1 MSESELLF
9 GAVTDRRYLLVH
21 LGSHI
26 AAIGLK
32 TVSKVCD
39 PLPVTRLPCV
49 EAGID
54 GLVNFEG
61 KPILQINL
69 CRRVFNDDTAK
80 IKVLVVVESCGYLI
94 ALGVSA
100 LAGECDELAE
110 GAIIIDTDT
119 LAELNVVK
127 PPVTAESGILARVVQ
142 DTTVSNWQSCLV
154 FEQEG
159 RHYGFRLEDIA
170 EILPALSLTPLAGAP
185 SFISGIV
192 NIRGQTR
199 LVFDSEQCLG
209 LRKQDGATMT
219 MLAVYCHKQ
228 MFVIGIDAVMQ
239 MTSFAAEDLA
249 SGNIRD
255 SSGHEIRLLSLD
267 AWLNT
272 VRFEQVEP
280 FLPAETVL
288 KQVAEVKTP
297 YLVTVING
305 QSYALPLEKV
315 SRVMPFAKRHTLHD
329 PGRRLSGL
337 VDLEGRVTPVF
348 DIHAWLGIDGVAQA
362 PRQQIVIDCGHRTWT
377 VPVDEASELIELADE
392 QIDRVGRATACFD
405 GFCRDGERVLP
416 LISVARIDE
425 ALS

>member
-9 GAVTDRRYLLVH
+9 GAVTDRQYLLVDV
-21 LGSHI
+21 GSHI
-26 AAIGLK
+26 AAINLK
-32 TVSKVCD
+32 AVSKVCD

-49 EAGID
+49 EAGVD

-69 CRRVFNDDTAK
+69 CRYLFDDHVTS
-80 IKVLVVVESCGYLI
+80 IRVLVVVESRGCLI
-94 ALGVSA
+94 ALGVRA
-100 LAGECDELAE
+100 LAGESDELAD
-110 GAIIIDTDT
+110 GVTIIDVDS

-127 PPVTAESGILARVVQ
+127 PPVTAEPGILAKIAQ
-142 DTTVSNWQSCLV
+142 DITSTDWQSCLV
-154 FEQEG
+154 FEQDG
-159 RHYGFRLEDIA
+159 QHYGFRLEDVA
-170 EILPALSLTPLAGAP
+170 EILPALPLTSLVGAP

-209 LRKQDGATMT
+209 LSNQDGVAST
-219 MLAVYCHKQ
+219 MLAMYCHKQ
-228 MFVIGIDAVMQ
+228 VFVIGINAVMQ

-255 SSGHEIRLLSLD
+255 QSGREIHLLSLD
-267 AWLNT
+267 AWFNT
-272 VRFEQVEP
+272 GRFEQVEP

-297 YLVTVING
+297 YLVAVIDG
-305 QSYALPLEKV
+305 QPYTLPLEKV
-315 SRVMPFAKRHTLHD
+315 NRIMPFARPYTLHD
-329 PGRRLSGL
+329 AGRRLAGL

-348 DIHAWLGIDGVAQA
+348 DIHTWLGIEGVAQA
-362 PRQQIVIDCGHRTWT
+362 PRQQVVIDCGHRIWT
-377 VPVDEASELIELADE
+377 LPVDEASELIELADE

-405 GFCRDGERVLP
+405 GFCRHGERVLP
-416 LISVARIDE
+416 LISLARIHE
-425 ALS
+425 VLS

>member
-9 GAVTDRRYLLVH
+9 GAVTDRRYLLVKVC
-21 LGSHI
+21 SNI
-26 AAIGLK
+26 AAIELK
-32 TVSKVCD
+32 TVSKVCE

-69 CRRVFNDDTAK
+69 CRRVFNDDVAR
-80 IKVLVVVESCGYLI
+80 IKVLVVIESCGYLI

-110 GAIIIDTDT
+110 DVTIIDTDS

-127 PPVTAESGILARVVQ
+127 PQVTVEPVTLAKVIH
-142 DTTVSNWQSCLV
+142 DTTVSHWQSCLV
-154 FEQEG
+154 FERDGQY
-159 RHYGFRLEDIA
+159 YGFRLEDVA
-170 EILPALSLTPLAGAP
+170 EILPALPVTPLAGAP

-199 LVFDSEQCLG
+199 LVLDSELCLG
-209 LRKQDGATMT
+209 LGKQDDTATT

-228 MFVIGIDAVMQ
+228 VFIIRIHAVMQ
-239 MTSFAAEDLA
+239 MTSFATEYLA
-249 SGNIRD
+249 SGHVRD
-255 SSGHEIRLLSLD
+255 LSGREIRLLSPD
-267 AWLNT
+267 AWLDT
-272 VRFEQVEP
+272 RRFEQVEP

-288 KQVAEVKTP
+288 KQVAELKAP
-297 YLVTVING
+297 YLVAVIDG
-305 QSYALPLEKV
+305 RSYTLPLEKV
-315 SRVMPFAKRHTLHD
+315 SRVMPFTRRHMLHD
-329 PGRRLSGL
+329 AGCRLAGL

-348 DIHAWLGIDGVAQA
+348 DIHAWLGINSVTHV

-416 LISVARIDE
+416 LISVTRIDE